1 MSSQR
6 EKTRSYRLI
15 QAFSQDKMTYMTY
28 GKPGK
33 LILDFFIKPV
43 LDYSDLKGG
52 ETR

>member
-1 MSSQR
+1 
-6 EKTRSYRLI
+6 
-15 QAFSQDKMTYMTY
+15 MTY

-52 ETR
+52 GENDEERARDYKGPEGKAKKN